1 MTSLKR
7 GVLWMLASALAYSLF
22 TVFAKKILEQID
34 PIDVLFWRF
43 LIAAPVAWMLVLV
56 RWHRGVGP
64 HPTAVAWWPRFAMGL
79 LFGVLAWLAFVGID
93 NLPGA
98 LYVVII
104 YTYPAMVAI
113 GARLLGKPTSRQI
126 WVAIAITT
134 LGIAL
139 TVPEVL
145 NSPGDAA
152 MFGMLVTLGNAALY
166 ATYILY
172 SERIVSNVVD
182 ESRGPGANDTFL
194 AAAWGMSGSFVFAAL
209 LVVVSGGITAPRGT
223 VAVGSMVSL
232 AIVSTVVAGIT
243 FFLGVRQ
250 LGPAPAAL
258 VAASEPVM
266 ALAWLVIF
274 LDESL
279 VPVQIAGAVLV
290 IVGVVWSQRTPAG

>member
-1 MTSLKR
+1 M
-7 GVLWMLASALAYSLF
+7 GV
-22 TVFAKKILEQID
+22 
-34 PIDVLFWRF
+34 
-43 LIAAPVAWMLVLV
+43 
-56 RWHRGVGP
+56 
-64 HPTAVAWWPRFAMGL
+64 

-113 GARLLGKPTSRQI
+113 GARLFGKPASRHI
-126 WVAIAITT
+126 WVAVTITT

-152 MFGMLVTLGNAALY
+152 VFGMLVTLGNAALY
-166 ATYILY
+166 AGYILY
-172 SERIVSNVVD
+172 SERIVSATGD
-182 ESRGPGANDTFL
+182 QSNDTFL
-194 AAAWGMSGSFVFAAL
+194 AAAWGMTGSFVFASV
-209 LVVVSGGITAPRGT
+209 LVVFSGGVEAPHGV

-232 AIVSTVVAGIT
+232 ALVSTVVAGIT
-243 FFLGVRQ
+243 FFLGVRE

-290 IVGVVWSQRTPAG
+290 IVGVVWSQRAPAR